1 MLIRITCVFVVDNI
15 FIAGTP
21 GNLSFLDEAAEIG
34 SKVARHLSDIDAA
47 DMAKAGRGLSHAD
60 ELAGVAKAGRSAAEM
75 RDTIFDQTRSNI
87 GWGAFFFGGR
97 ESKG

>member
-1 MLIRITCVFVVDNI
+1 ML
-15 FIAGTP
+15 G
-21 GNLSFLDEAAEIG
+21 GLSFLDEAAWVG
-34 SKVARHLSDIDAA
+34 SKIARHLSDIDAA
-47 DMAKAGRGLSHAD
+47 DMVKAGRGLSYVD